1 MIMWKHNTW
10 RIKCSSFPQIIPL
23 RQSDVDMTV
32 SNFRVL
38 PDELRRNI
46 PDLLLA
52 TMSAVFAQ
60 YKKAKVGKPA
70 SAAVTSASGAHERRQ
85 GEYREERQKCVAPVR
100 ALFYIRTWI
109 FLVEIG
115 VDRLG
120 HGAGLG

>member
-1 MIMWKHNTW
+1 MLI
-10 RIKCSSFPQIIPL
+10 SPQIIPL

-85 GEYREERQKCVAPVR
+85 GEYRDERQKLRCR
-100 ALFYIRTWI
+100 RDESFSLDQNSDHFC
-109 FLVEIG
+109 LK
-115 VDRLG
+115 
-120 HGAGLG
+120 

>member
-1 MIMWKHNTW
+1 MSILLWKHNSR
-10 RIKCSSFPQIIPL
+10 RITCSYVPQIIPL

-85 GEYREERQKCVAPVR
+85 GEYRDEGQKY
-100 ALFYIRTWI
+100 ALPPW
-109 FLVEIG
+109 
-115 VDRLG
+115 
-120 HGAGLG
+120 